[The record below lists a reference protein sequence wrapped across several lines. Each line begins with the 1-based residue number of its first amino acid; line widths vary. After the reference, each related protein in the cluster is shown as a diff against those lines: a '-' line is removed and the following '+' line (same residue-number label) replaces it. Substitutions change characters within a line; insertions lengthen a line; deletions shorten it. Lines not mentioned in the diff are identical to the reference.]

1 MNTFPG
7 KIRIS
12 SRRFSI
18 LCIAGLMLV
27 LSGCGV
33 KWWYGKLD
41 YLLRY
46 RVDQY
51 FDITGQ
57 QKDFIT
63 KQFEEHLI
71 WHRHEGIPI
80 HVNFLIATQKNLAD
94 GLTRAEI
101 GWFFSQYREQNR
113 LIIDRL
119 SNDSVQFLS
128 QLKEEQIDYFSEQL
142 AEENEELEER
152 LQLPRKERLEK
163 RAEKTIDS
171 IEDWLGSLSDEQEA
185 EITKLSLNLPDNF
198 AQWYQKK
205 TERQQQFISI
215 LRQNSDKE
223 EIRRGLYNLMLPQDS
238 KNRETSSNPI
248 IEMIIAIDRMAT
260 PTQRQHV
267 IDKIQQWID
276 DLKDISQAATA

>member
-1 MNTFPG
+1 MKTASG
-7 KIRIS
+7 KIRLS
-12 SRRFSI
+12 SRPLSV
-18 LCIAGLMLV
+18 LCIAGLLLV

-51 FDITGQ
+51 FDITAQ

-71 WHRHEGIPI
+71 WHRYEGIPTHI
-80 HVNFLIATQKNLAD
+80 EYLAATQKKLAD

-101 GWFFSQYREQNR
+101 GWFFNQYREQNR

-119 SNDSVQFLS
+119 SNDSVHFLT
-128 QLKEEQIDYFSEQL
+128 QLKVEQIDHFSERL

-152 LQLPRKERLEK
+152 LLMPREERLEK
-163 RAEKTIDS
+163 RAEKTIELV
-171 IEDWLGSLSDEQEA
+171 EDWLGSLANDQET

-205 TERQQQFISI
+205 IQRQQQFISI
-215 LRQNSDKE
+215 LRKNSSKK
-223 EIRRGLYNLMLPQDS
+223 EIRQGLNLLMLPSDS
-238 KNRETSSNPI
+238 KNRDTSTSPI
-248 IEMIIAIDRMAT
+248 IEMIIAIDRLAT
-260 PTQRQHV
+260 PAQRQHV
-267 IDKIQQWID
+267 IDELQQWID
-276 DLKDISQAATA
+276 DLTEISQATPA